1 MKMMSAVVP
10 GAGSLTKSESSA
22 VPGGGGNAESLDGKE
37 TERESL
43 LQGLLGAVRACQAR
57 FGARRELA
65 TESEP
70 CVATLCLAL
79 EAALSH
85 GLRKAQER
93 SSAEGLWHVSEIVSS
108 GLNLV
113 RSSSES
119 PPAFWPYV
127 REQLTNHEK
136 ERFTLCLR
144 RVATDVGRGRAWLR
158 SSLNERSLERISHS
172 LIWPAPPSLS
182 DTFYHSWAFM
192 RDEERAGV
200 LPTAAAGLAS
210 IVFAIGIDN
219 ETMDH
224 PSWTECGPVSP
235 LFSSSPLSSEPIIAT
250 PSTDE
255 KKVGTQGKRLRE
267 KRRRK
272 PPLHVISF
280 EDDSPPATEGSSGG
294 AAGISSP
301 SPSSSSSSGGTGHHL
316 AEEWALGAGSRS
328 GGPNRVPRLSV
339 HSDDGSSLIPVG
351 SPSDHDARMLTSHSE
366 DVEVATAALLA
377 TLHLT
382 GSGVEASG
390 EPPPD
395 TTGLEGHNQVKEVGA
410 AQEVTE
416 EVEVVLE
423 EKPEEQIV
431 RGCSYAALVRENEL
445 LKQQLRKYVSAV
457 QMLRREGRVNGGEV
471 SRSES
476 ESEAFREAREYE
488 QKLVQVA
495 EMHGELMEFNDRLQR
510 ALHMRESQLARLVT
524 HRHLHGCGDCT
535 NSDGEESILEG
546 ELSPLGVWVP
556 SAFLTGGGTDLHH
569 VYQVYV
575 RVGSDEWN
583 IYRRYSQF
591 HALNRAL
598 RRQLRERGHSSREEE
613 RGGAGDDA
621 ESTWPRF
628 PPKRIVGNRDAS
640 FVEERRRA
648 LQAFLQHLMVY
659 IIHHDQALRVPR
671 GALPTKEDLVNAVPF
686 FGENFEQP
694 GNGPNSAQMSSTV
707 ETSCPR
713 YTGL

>member
-10 GAGSLTKSESSA
+10 RAGSVGSKPETSS
-22 VPGGGGNAESLDGKE
+22 VSQGAEATNGKE
-37 TERESL
+37 AEREAI
-43 LQGLLGAVRACQAR
+43 LQGLLGAVKACQAR

-70 CVATLCLAL
+70 CVANLCLAL
-79 EAALSH
+79 EAVLSH
-85 GLRKAQER
+85 GLRKAPER
-93 SSAEGLWHVSEIVSS
+93 SAAEGLWHVTEIVSS
-108 GLNLV
+108 SLNLV
-113 RSSSES
+113 RGSSES

-136 ERFTLCLR
+136 ERFALCLR
-144 RVATDVGRGRAWLR
+144 RVTTDVGRGRAWLR

-172 LIWPAPPSLS
+172 LIWPAPASLS
-182 DTFYHSWAFM
+182 DAFYHSWAFI

-219 ETMDH
+219 EAMDR
-224 PSWTECGPVSP
+224 PSWNESGPLSP
-235 LFSSSPLSSEPIIAT
+235 LSSSSPLSSEPIIAA
-250 PSTDE
+250 PSAAVE
-255 KKVGTQGKRLRE
+255 KKKDGIPGKRLRE

-280 EDDSPPATEGSSGG
+280 EDDSPPATEGSGSSGAG
-294 AAGISSP
+294 TAAGISSS
-301 SPSSSSSSGGTGHHL
+301 SPSSSSSSGGAGHAL
-316 AEEWALGAGSRS
+316 PEEWSLGAGSS
-328 GGPNRVPRLSV
+328 GSVHRVPRLSV
-339 HSDDGSSLIPVG
+339 HSDDLSSTPFPVG
-351 SPSDHDARMLTSHSE
+351 SPSDRDAPILSSHSE
-366 DVEVATAALLA
+366 DMEVATAALLA

-382 GSGVEASG
+382 QSGVEASE

-395 TTGLEGHNQVKEVGA
+395 ATGVEQEVKEEVVE
-410 AQEVTE
+410 AQEMTE
-416 EVEVVLE
+416 EAEVVLE
-423 EKPEEQIV
+423 EKPQEQIV
-431 RGCSYAALVRENEL
+431 QGCSYAALVRENEL

-457 QMLRREGRVNGGEV
+457 QMLRREGRG
-471 SRSES
+471 SES
-476 ESEAFREAREYE
+476 EAQRPDSEAFREAREYE

-510 ALHMRESQLARLVT
+510 TLRMRESQLARLLT
-524 HRHLHGCGDCT
+524 IRHLHGD
-535 NSDGEESILEG
+535 SDGDESVLEG
-546 ELSPLGVWVP
+546 ELLSTGVWVP

-598 RRQLRERGHSSREEE
+598 RRQLRERGNASHGND
-613 RGGAGDDA
+613 RGGSGEDA
-621 ESTWPRF
+621 ESSWPRF

-648 LQAFLQHLMVY
+648 LQAFLQHLMVH
-659 IIHHDQALRVPR
+659 IMHHERALRAPS
-671 GALPTKEDLVNAVPF
+671 GTLPTKEDLVKAVPF
-686 FGENFEQP
+686 FGENFEQA
-694 GNGPNSAQMSSTV
+694 GSSHNSGQISTT